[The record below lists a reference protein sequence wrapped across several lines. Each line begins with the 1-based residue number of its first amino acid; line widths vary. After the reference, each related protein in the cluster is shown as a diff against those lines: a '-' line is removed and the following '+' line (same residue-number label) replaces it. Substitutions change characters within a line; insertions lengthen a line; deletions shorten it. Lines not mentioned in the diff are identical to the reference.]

1 MGRLRHGTR
10 YGIFSHSL
18 LSDNYRKK
26 FSYLKER
33 GKMFGIRN
41 PFSRPIESWH
51 VQFIEFLA
59 KTLKPRVYLE
69 IGIYEGE
76 TFNKV
81 QALHK
86 IAVDI
91 RVESL
96 EYVENSE
103 YITKIHGDSN
113 DTREYLLNSGEKV
126 ELAFIDAD
134 HQANSVIQ
142 DFTNI
147 EPFMGVNG
155 IVLFHDTY
163 PGTLGFSSPEYCG
176 DGFLAI
182 PKLRLIFPNW
192 NFVTLPV
199 HPGLT
204 IASRTDAVPDWYKNV

>member
-1 MGRLRHGTR
+1 VR
-10 YGIFSHSL
+10 
-18 LSDNYRKK
+18 
-26 FSYLKER
+26 ER

-41 PFSRPIESWH
+41 PFSKPIQSWH
-51 VQFIEFLA
+51 VELIEFLA
-59 KTLKPRVYLE
+59 KTLKPNVYLE

-91 RVESL
+91 RAESL
-96 EYVENSE
+96 EYVENAE
-103 YITKIHGDSN
+103 NITKIHGDSN
-113 DTREYLLNSGEKV
+113 DTSKFLLNIDKKV
-126 ELAFIDAD
+126 DLAFIDAD

-142 DFTNI
+142 DFINI
-147 EPFMGVNG
+147 ETFMSVKG

-163 PGTLGFSSPEYCG
+163 PGTLEFSSPQYCG

-182 PKLRLIFPNW
+182 PKLRSLFPDW
-192 NFVTLPV
+192 NFVTLPM

-204 IASRTDAVPDWYKNV
+204 IASRTDALPDWYRNV